1 MPRVKSGAASRARH
15 KKVLSKTKGYKH
27 GRKNVYRQAKQALM
41 KADGYAYRS
50 RKTKK
55 RRIRSLWIIRINAAC
70 KEHQVKYS
78 QFIADLTK
86 KELKYNRKE
95 LSEMIQTDPKKFKE
109 ILDKAIA

>member
-1 MPRVKSGAASRARH
+1 MPRVKSSAATRARH

-41 KADGYAYRS
+41 KAEGYAYRS

-55 RRIRSLWIIRINAAC
+55 RQIRSLWIIRINAAC
-70 KEHQVKYS
+70 KQNEVSYS
-78 QFIADLTK
+78 KFIAGLNK
-86 KELKYNRKE
+86 KKLEYNRKE
-95 LSEMIQTDPKKFKE
+95 LAQIIQTDPKKFKE